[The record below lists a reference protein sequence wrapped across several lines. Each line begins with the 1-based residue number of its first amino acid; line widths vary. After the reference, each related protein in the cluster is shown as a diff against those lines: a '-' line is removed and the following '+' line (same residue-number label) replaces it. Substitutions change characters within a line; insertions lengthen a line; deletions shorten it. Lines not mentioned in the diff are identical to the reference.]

1 MCWPFSLPMS
11 LTANVSSEYFAKSQ
25 ALRNGAE
32 LFNVTGD
39 KVRVLKDFIDKNA
52 KKIKD
57 RDEAKYAP
65 PYQVRRVNEL
75 LELRK
80 IAMVRKRIENMPLTS
95 ATKAAICGD
104 ELSLRE
110 YLDRGYPIN
119 FRDGAVTMSLSQLT
133 SLSYSY
139 VDWSRVAS

>member
-1 MCWPFSLPMS
+1 MS
-11 LTANVSSEYFAKSQ
+11 LANVSGEYFEKSRAQ
-25 ALRNGAE
+25 RNGEE

-52 KKIKD
+52 KRIKD

-80 IAMVRKRIENMPLTS
+80 IAMVRKRIENMPLTLAS
-95 ATKAAICGD
+95 KDAICGD
-104 ELSLRE
+104 ELSLRGH
-110 YLDRGYPIN
+110 LDRGYPVN
-119 FRDGAVTMSLSQLT
+119 FRDGAVSVNRFVCFL
-133 SLSYSY
+133 
-139 VDWSRVAS
+139 VF